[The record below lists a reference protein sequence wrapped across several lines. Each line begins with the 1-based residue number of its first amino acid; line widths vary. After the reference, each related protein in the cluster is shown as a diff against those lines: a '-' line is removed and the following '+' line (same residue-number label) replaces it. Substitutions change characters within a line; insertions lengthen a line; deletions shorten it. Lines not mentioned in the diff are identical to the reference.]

1 MAIVAGGGETGV
13 PADYSRLA
21 ALSGRGGEVRG
32 VFRDRTGEKYGRW
45 TVLAQAPHRPD
56 GAACWLCVCD
66 CETQRVVTGRDLYAG
81 RTQSC
86 GCLRKERIA
95 QRYARERGPLKLLK
109 QESRWRRMP
118 SIHVTRAVARP
129 RQHAARDDA
138 IFALAKMGLHREA
151 AAPGCVAE
159 PGRPASECPS
169 SFTGLAGGPG
179 PPSQS
184 RLSGSPSAM
193 PLAAA
198 A

>member
-1 MAIVAGGGETGV
+1 MLGTFG
-13 PADYSRLA
+13 
-21 ALSGRGGEVRG
+21 LSYR
-32 VFRDRTGEKYGRW
+32 Y
-45 TVLAQAPHRPD
+45 PNSHRPD

-118 SIHVTRAVARP
+118 SIHVTRAVERP

-138 IFALAKMGLHREA
+138 ILALAKMGLHRDAIAHRMSISRNTVHGVIWRARRRGELITPP
-151 AAPGCVAE
+151 PGA
-159 PGRPASECPS
+159 
-169 SFTGLAGGPG
+169 
-179 PPSQS
+179 
-184 RLSGSPSAM
+184 
-193 PLAAA
+193 
-198 A
+198 